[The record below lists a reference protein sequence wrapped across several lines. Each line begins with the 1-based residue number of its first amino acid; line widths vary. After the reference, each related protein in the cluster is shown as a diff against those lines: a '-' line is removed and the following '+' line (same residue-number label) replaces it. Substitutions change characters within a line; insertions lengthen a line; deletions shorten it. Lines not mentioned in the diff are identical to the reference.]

1 MVLRRILQPRS
12 NSCKSDDMYSISED
26 IDAKATRNDIE
37 AAGYEVVNLT
47 YWRFTLDQK
56 AQKHEKVI
64 KTYLQKAG
72 VLLQKQSV

>member
-1 MVLRRILQPRS
+1 MQAELGTTVMKRRHIQ
-12 NSCKSDDMYSISED
+12 
-26 IDAKATRNDIE
+26 
-37 AAGYEVVNLT
+37 AAGYKVVNLP

-72 VLLQKQSV
+72 LRIKQKTTDE